1 MLTYTL
7 AGYSSSGEPEW
18 DVKRE
23 NKDKLLNRL
32 SRIEGQVRGVARM
45 VEEDRYCI
53 DVLTQLQAVRA
64 ALSRV
69 ESEMLKDHLDHCIE
83 AAITGGD
90 ATDQRQKAA
99 ELIQLLERSA
109 R

>member
-1 MLTYTL
+1 M
-7 AGYSSSGEPEW
+7 
-18 DVKRE
+18 KRE
-23 NKDKLLNRL
+23 NKAKLLNRL

-53 DVLTQLQAVRA
+53 DILTQIQAARA

-69 ESEMLKDHLDHCIE
+69 ETEMLKDHLGHCIE

-90 ATDQRQKAA
+90 AREQRQKAG